1 MPARAIMPGESD
13 PTTRDRPAAADAA
26 PTVALTPG
34 ASASSTT
41 PELLPATTGG
51 SLRTAEATLI
61 LAREEATRTRALL
74 RLVGPLSALGLAAL
88 LVPAKEAPFR
98 GTAAAVFAATLAV
111 TLWLLL
117 RFRNLERFDPRLALL
132 HAMFCVASVLTA
144 ALYVGIFSP
153 TIMGGCVGVYFF
165 ALSDSKLGA
174 WLVYATLA
182 GGYAVLAALGIAG
195 LLPLDRAIVGIES
208 PDLRGLVALTLMAE
222 IFLALTF
229 GMARKSRQATREAFE
244 RLERAAMQIRQREA
258 LLDEAR
264 ADLDAARA
272 ANLGRF
278 SDRTVGDYA
287 VGEIIGRGAMG
298 EVYRAEQLSA
308 KRAVALKF
316 LNPAVL
322 GDAEMLERFFR
333 EAKVA
338 SALRSPHVVEV
349 LGMGRAEDGSPFI
362 AMELLRGMDL
372 AERLREQKRL
382 ELSEVIEILAQ
393 VGEALAA
400 ADRAGIVHRDIK
412 PQNLFLVDDSPRR
425 LWKVL
430 DFGVSKVRELTSQL
444 TQGAIIGTPSY
455 MSPEQARGL
464 DVDHRSDVFSLGVI
478 AYRCLTGRP
487 AFTAPDSV
495 LTVYNVVHVQPSA
508 PTDVAP
514 HLGAD
519 VERVLALG
527 LAKDRERR
535 FSSASMLAAALADAA
550 RDRLDARLRADADAL
565 IATEPWGSE
574 VGTPRR

>member
-1 MPARAIMPGESD
+1 MPGARDMPPDSD
-13 PTTRDRPAAADAA
+13 QTVRDGPRDAEDA
-26 PTVALTPG
+26 PTVALAPG
-34 ASASSTT
+34 SSASSTT

-74 RLVGPLSALGLAAL
+74 RLVGPLSALGILAL

-98 GTAAAVFAATLAV
+98 ALAGAVFAATLAV
-111 TLWLLL
+111 TVWLLL
-117 RFRNLERFDPRLALL
+117 RFRNLERFDSRLALL
-132 HAMFCVASVLTA
+132 HAMFCVASVLSA

-174 WLVYATLA
+174 WLVYGTLA
-182 GGYAVLAALGIAG
+182 GGYASLAGLGIAG
-195 LLPLDRAIVGIES
+195 VIPLERAIVSIES
-208 PDLRGLVALTLMAE
+208 PDVRGLVALTLMVE

-229 GMARKSRQATREAFE
+229 GMARKSRLATREAFE

-278 SDRTVGDYA
+278 SDRTVGEYA

-298 EVYRAEQLSA
+298 EVYRAEQVTT

-338 SALRSPHVVEV
+338 ASLRSPHVVEV
-349 LGMGRAEDGSPFI
+349 LGTGRADDGSPFI

-372 AERLREQKRL
+372 ADRLREQKRL
-382 ELSEVIEILAQ
+382 DLPEVLEIVTQ
-393 VGEALAA
+393 VGQALTE
-400 ADRAGIVHRDIK
+400 ADRSGIVHRDIK
-412 PQNLFLVDDSPRR
+412 PQNLFLADSSTRAT
-425 LWKVL
+425 WKVL
-430 DFGVSKVRELTSQL
+430 DFGVSKVRELTSVL

-464 DVDHRSDVFSLGVI
+464 EVDHRSDVFSLGVI

-495 LTVYNVVHVQPSA
+495 LTVYNVVHVQPA
-508 PTDVAP
+508 RPTDVAP
-514 HLGAD
+514 YLGGD
-519 VERVLALG
+519 VERVLALV

-535 FSSASMLAAALADAA
+535 FSSASMFAAALADAA

-565 IATEPWGSE
+565 IAAEPWGAE
-574 VGTPRR
+574 LGAPRR